1 MKMQSATV
9 AITLAAL
16 TLGGC
21 GRKVD
26 TTSNNAAA
34 APVNSANTIEP
45 APVAESAG
53 QTFAN
58 AAAASDRFEIESS
71 RLAQANS
78 QSASVKK
85 FAESMIRAH
94 TDSTAKLGQAASAAS
109 PAIVP
114 KPLLTAEQQQSL
126 DALKGKKGADFDA
139 AYIEAQTRGHQET
152 LDTLKAYS
160 ASGEVPSLKEFAA
173 KLIPIVTAHLNMAKG
188 LKS

>member
-1 MKMQSATV
+1 
-9 AITLAAL
+9 
-16 TLGGC
+16 
-21 GRKVD
+21 
-26 TTSNNAAA
+26 
-34 APVNSANTIEP
+34 
-45 APVAESAG
+45 
-53 QTFAN
+53 
-58 AAAASDRFEIESS
+58 
-71 RLAQANS
+71 
-78 QSASVKK
+78 
-85 FAESMIRAH
+85 
-94 TDSTAKLGQAASAAS
+94 
-109 PAIVP
+109 VP